1 MSKSRNNNCHLQTC
15 FGVSKQAKDKGIVTL
30 FIELMLD
37 ISIIALQMSHH
48 SSHIVLCIINTER
61 TQMNNLTK
69 LDQCYSNFMFV
80 TIRTNRLLVFLKKIM
95 FTTIREKRHWS
106 HESPTQCF
114 TIISHVNFLFFVLK
128 IYNCH
133 HIVM

>member
-48 SSHIVLCIINTER
+48 STHIVLCIINTER

-80 TIRTNRLLVFLKKIM
+80 TIRTNRLLVFFKENHVYNDTRKATLEPRKPNPM
-95 FTTIREKRHWS
+95 FYDHFA
-106 HESPTQCF
+106 C
-114 TIISHVNFLFFVLK
+114 
-128 IYNCH
+128 
-133 HIVM
+133 

>member
-1 MSKSRNNNCHLQTC
+1 MLWCSI
-15 FGVSKQAKDKGIVTL
+15 QAKDKGIVTL

-80 TIRTNRLLVFLKKIM
+80 TIRTNRLLVFFLKKII
-95 FTTIREKRHWS
+95 FTTIREKRHNGATKAQPNVLRS
-106 HESPTQCF
+106 F
-114 TIISHVNFLFFVLK
+114 RMLISYFLF
-128 IYNCH
+128 
-133 HIVM
+133 